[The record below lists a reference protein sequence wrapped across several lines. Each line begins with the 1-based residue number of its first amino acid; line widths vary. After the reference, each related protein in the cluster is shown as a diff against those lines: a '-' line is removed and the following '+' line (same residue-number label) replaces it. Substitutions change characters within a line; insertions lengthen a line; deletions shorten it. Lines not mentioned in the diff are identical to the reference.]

1 MSEVDLKVKDEA
13 ADETDD
19 LRPNIPDELNI
30 LPLRDS
36 VIYPMLIAPLSVARP
51 SSVQLI
57 DESVSGNNRIIG
69 VIAQRDPNTDN
80 PGFADIYSC
89 GCAVIIRTLV
99 KLPDAIRLIVQGI
112 VRFRVVGVIQEH
124 PYLRAKI
131 EVLQE
136 SEIPKEEEDEIEA
149 LRRTVASLFD
159 RAVSLAPNLPDE
171 LRTLTQAVQEP
182 NVMAD
187 LISAHMPFAIE
198 DKQQILETIDVKERL
213 RLVVDLL
220 SKEVRVLELTSKV
233 QSEVNT
239 ELTKSQRDYYLRE
252 QLKAIQR
259 ELGESDDREAELDE
273 LRLRIDSIGFP
284 EEALKEVNR
293 EFDRLRRMSPGAPEY
308 TVARTY
314 IDWMVSLPWNTATED
329 ELDLQ
334 KVKKVLDADHSGL
347 DKIKERILEFLA
359 VRKFK
364 KSGVVRQPILCFV
377 GPPGVGKTSLG
388 RSIAHAMG
396 RNFVRIALGGMR
408 DEAEIRGHRRTYV
421 GAMPGQ
427 IIQGIRR
434 AGSNNPVFMLD
445 EVDKLGTDF
454 RGDPS
459 SALLEVLDPEQN
471 YSFRDHYIDAPF
483 DLSKVFFITTANI
496 LDTVPPPLRDRMEVI
511 ELGGYTEEE
520 KIEIA
525 RKHLIPK
532 QLNEHGLD
540 PKMLKW
546 NKDSIRYLIRF
557 YTREAGVR
565 NLEREIASVCRKAT
579 RMFAEGRE
587 EPIVVTAEF
596 IEQSLGS
603 PRFLRDEIAERVLRP
618 GMAVGLA
625 WTPAGG
631 DVLFVEA
638 VKMPGKGELILT
650 GQLGEVMRES
660 ARAALSYL
668 RTRAAEYNIDP
679 EQFHKNDVHLH
690 VPAGAVPKD
699 GPSAGITILVALA
712 SLFTDRP
719 MKQRWAMTGELTL
732 TGQVLPVGGVKEK
745 VLAAYRAGITNL
757 ILCEQNQKDVKDD
770 VPPQVAKRIKIHYVN
785 SAEEVL
791 RLALASRPTPEVN
804 GRVTAR
810 LSSKRRAL
818 AKKDRT

>member
-1 MSEVDLKVKDEA
+1 MSEIDLKVRDEA
-13 ADETDD
+13 QEESDD
-19 LRPNIPDELNI
+19 LRPDIPEELNI

-57 DESVSGNNRIIG
+57 DESVSENNRIIG
-69 VIAQRDPNTDN
+69 VIAQRDPNTDS
-80 PGFADIYSC
+80 PGFEDVYGF

-112 VRFRVVGVIQEH
+112 VRFRTVSVIQQQ

-131 EVLQE
+131 EIIQE
-136 SEIPKEEEDEIEA
+136 PEISKEEEDEIEA
-149 LRRTVASLFD
+149 LRRTVVSLFD
-159 RAVSLAPNLPDE
+159 RAVSLAPHLPDE

-198 DKQQILETIDVKERL
+198 DKQQILETVDVKERL

-259 ELGESDDREAELDE
+259 ELGESDGREAELDE
-273 LRLRIDSIGFP
+273 LRLRIDSIAFP

-364 KSGVVRQPILCFV
+364 RDGIVRQPILCFV

-396 RNFVRIALGGMR
+396 RNFIRIALGGMR

-427 IIQGIRR
+427 IVQGIRR

-532 QLNEHGLD
+532 QLAEHGLES
-540 PKMLKW
+540 KMLKW
-546 NKDSIRYLIRF
+546 KKDPIRYLIRS

-565 NLEREIASVCRKAT
+565 NLEREIASICRKAT
-579 RMFAEGRE
+579 RMFAEGRS
-587 EPIVVTAEF
+587 EPIEVTSEF

-603 PRFLRDEIAERVLRP
+603 PRFLRDEVTERVLRP

-638 VKMPGKGELILT
+638 VRMPGKGDLILT
-650 GQLGEVMRES
+650 GQLGDVMRES

-668 RTRAAEYNIDP
+668 RTRAIEYGINPD
-679 EQFHKNDVHLH
+679 EFHKNDVHLH

-699 GPSAGITILVALA
+699 GPSAGITILAGLA
-712 SLFTDRP
+712 GLFTDRP
-719 MKQRWAMTGELTL
+719 VKQRLAMTGELTL
-732 TGQVLPVGGVKEK
+732 TGQVLPVGGLKEK
-745 VLAAYRAGITNL
+745 VLAAYRAGITTL
-757 ILCEQNQKDVKDD
+757 VVCEQNRKDVKDD
-770 VPPQVAKRIKIHYVN
+770 VPPQVAKKMKIHYVN

-791 RLALASRPTPEVN
+791 KIALASKAAPEVN
-804 GRVTAR
+804 GKIASSLRPQRKAVT
-810 LSSKRRAL
+810 KKGRA
-818 AKKDRT
+818 